1 MDLTKTPASYVYYLV
16 RLEPSSE
23 EMFYDTNYDTP
34 KMIHAVS
41 EAVHKANDTQA
52 RKRFLRDLNA
62 CYTKH
67 EVQALCY
74 NAIERGRNYKGY

>member
-1 MDLTKTPASYVYYLV
+1 
-16 RLEPSSE
+16 
-23 EMFYDTNYDTP
+23 
-34 KMIHAVS
+34 MIHAVS

-74 NAIERGRNYKGY
+74 NAIERGKNYKGY